1 MREYMKS
8 HIDLIDSYINNKKY
22 KDIKEVLDNHMIKIS
37 FFQHERLIHL
47 LVTLFYAILTL
58 VFLSLTIVSFIFI
71 PIVIIVMVFLILYIY
86 HYFYLENGVQ
96 YMYKQY
102 DKLKELDKNI

>member
-1 MREYMKS
+1 MREYMKE
-8 HIDLIDSYINNKKY
+8 HIDYIDEYIKNKKY
-22 KDIKEVLDNHMIKIS
+22 KDISNVIENHLKKIA

-47 LVTLFYAILTL
+47 LVTIFYAIITIL
-58 VFLSLTIVSFIFI
+58 FLSLTIVSIIFV
-71 PIVIIVMVFLILYIY
+71 PIAIIITVFLILYIY

-102 DKLKELDKNI
+102 DKLKGLDKNI